1 MRLVDNLR
9 KAEKKGATAIRRGV
23 EGVER
28 AREEWADVERRLR
41 QQMRIYPQKSRAM
54 AAAAP
59 GSPERAGF
67 ALSGVGAPHAGT
79 PVIDLNET
87 AEQETNTAVE
97 KPIIS
102 VHGHDVKN

>member
-9 KAEKKGATAIRRGV
+9 KAEKKGATAIRR
-23 EGVER
+23 GVER

-59 GSPERAGF
+59 
-67 ALSGVGAPHAGT
+67 HAGT
-79 PVIDLNET
+79 SAIDLNET

-102 VHGHDVKN
+102 VHAHDVKD